1 MPLSPSNS
9 WNLRRVFLNQPLD
22 HPLRNQHHISPTA
35 QPRHR
40 VAHPA
45 YPPLHRLATDAA
57 TLGRIFQ
64 RNGLGVRHLSRPR
77 RLNAVLRLEAANL
90 VSHRA
95 NHPRR
100 DALAVEDQRNVG
112 RSHTELP
119 RRTRREAVIKK
130 PALRC
135 PFRVIVCLGKVV
147 CHNEC
152 TCTTVNVLVSRLDVK
167 VFSGGKRH

>member
-1 MPLSPSNS
+1 LSPSIS

-22 HPLRNQHHISPTA
+22 HPLRDQQHIPPAA

-40 VAHPA
+40 VTELP
-45 YPPLHRLATDAA
+45 YPPLHRLATHTAA
-57 TLGRIFQ
+57 GGGVFQ

-77 RLNAVLRLEAANL
+77 RLNAVLGLEAANL

-147 CHNEC
+147 CH
-152 TCTTVNVLVSRLDVK
+152 TLRLVPKL
-167 VFSGGKRH
+167 